1 MDEVNDR
8 WVEFVV
14 IHALMMGIEN
24 IILDRISLSSIKDL
38 DKYIKAEYLTL
49 AS

>member
-24 IILDRISLSSIKDL
+24 IILDRFSFGCVKDL
-38 DKYIKAEYLTL
+38 EEIYQ
-49 AS
+49 